1 MAKIETIHE
10 RIRLLVEQLAGGK
23 NTVFAQNLGIS
34 ESNVRGY
41 IKNVVPKADVLSK
54 IVTTYDVISPSW
66 LLTGEGPMLQ
76 NSASDALSVSSS
88 SSDKESLTLSD
99 NTSPVLMQNG
109 PGSHNNHQKVIGA
122 DGTCSGREM
131 AMQATIELQKKMIE
145 DRDNEIAF
153 LRDML
158 RKGLE

>member
-1 MAKIETIHE
+1 MTGEELKQKIKATGVSITEIAK
-10 RIRLLVEQLAGGK
+10 RLNISQQSLSQALKAADIKTGLVE
-23 NTVFAQNLGIS
+23 
-34 ESNVRGY
+34 
-41 IKNVVPKADVLSK
+41 DVSRVLDKPIAFFFSK
-54 IVTTYDVISPSW
+54 
-66 LLTGEGPMLQ
+66 E
-76 NSASDALSVSSS
+76 ASGTLSVSSV

-158 RKGLE
+158 RKGK

>member
-1 MAKIETIHE
+1 MTGEELKQKIKATGVSITEIAK
-10 RIRLLVEQLAGGK
+10 RLNISQQSLSQALKAADIKTGLVE
-23 NTVFAQNLGIS
+23 
-34 ESNVRGY
+34 
-41 IKNVVPKADVLSK
+41 DVSRVLDKPIAFFFSK
-54 IVTTYDVISPSW
+54 
-66 LLTGEGPMLQ
+66 E
-76 NSASDALSVSSS
+76 ASDTPSVSSV

-99 NTSPVLMQNG
+99 NTGPVLMQNG

-158 RKGLE
+158 RKGLD

>member
-1 MAKIETIHE
+1 MILQRIKTYLDFKGIKIATFERSVGMSNASFGKALKNDGAIGSDKIENI
-10 RIRLLVEQLAGGK
+10 
-23 NTVFAQNLGIS
+23 
-34 ESNVRGY
+34 
-41 IKNVVPKADVLSK
+41 LSVYK
-54 IVTTYDVISPSW
+54 DISPSW

-99 NTSPVLMQNG
+99 NTGPVLMQNG

-122 DGTCSGREM
+122 DGTASGREM

>member
-1 MAKIETIHE
+1 M
-10 RIRLLVEQLAGGK
+10 
-23 NTVFAQNLGIS
+23 
-34 ESNVRGY
+34 
-41 IKNVVPKADVLSK
+41 
-54 IVTTYDVISPSW
+54 
-66 LLTGEGPMLQ
+66 TGEQVKQRIKVVGVSITEIAKRLNISQQSLSQVLKAADIKTGLIEDISRVLDKPISFFFTD
-76 NSASDALSVSSS
+76 NTSEAVSVSSA

-99 NTSPVLMQNG
+99 NTGPVLMQNG

-122 DGTCSGREM
+122 DGTASGREM

>member
-1 MAKIETIHE
+1 MDKSKMIIEMIEHYTNGNKAQFSK
-10 RIRLLVEQLAGGK
+10 LLGVS
-23 NTVFAQNLGIS
+23 AQNISAWITRGTFDSELIYTKCRGIS
-34 ESNVRGY
+34 
-41 IKNVVPKADVLSK
+41 PA
-54 IVTTYDVISPSW
+54 W

-76 NSASDALSVSSS
+76 NSASDAASVSSV

-99 NTSPVLMQNG
+99 NTGPVLMQNG

-158 RKGLE
+158 RKGK

>member
-1 MAKIETIHE
+1 MTGEELKQKIKATGVSITEIAK
-10 RIRLLVEQLAGGK
+10 RLNISQQSLSQALKAADIKTGLVE
-23 NTVFAQNLGIS
+23 
-34 ESNVRGY
+34 
-41 IKNVVPKADVLSK
+41 DVSRVLDKPIAFFFSK
-54 IVTTYDVISPSW
+54 
-66 LLTGEGPMLQ
+66 E
-76 NSASDALSVSSS
+76 ASDTHSVSSV

>member
-1 MAKIETIHE
+1 MTGEELKQKIKATGVSITEIAK
-10 RIRLLVEQLAGGK
+10 RLNISQQSLSQALKAADIKTGLVE
-23 NTVFAQNLGIS
+23 
-34 ESNVRGY
+34 
-41 IKNVVPKADVLSK
+41 DVSRVLDKPIAFFFSK
-54 IVTTYDVISPSW
+54 
-66 LLTGEGPMLQ
+66 E
-76 NSASDALSVSSS
+76 ASDALSVSSV

>member
-1 MAKIETIHE
+1 MILQRIKAYLDFKGIKIATFERSVGMSNASFGKALKNDGAIGSDKIENI
-10 RIRLLVEQLAGGK
+10 
-23 NTVFAQNLGIS
+23 
-34 ESNVRGY
+34 
-41 IKNVVPKADVLSK
+41 LSIYK
-54 IVTTYDVISPSW
+54 DISPAW

-76 NSASDALSVSSS
+76 DSASEAASVSSA

-99 NTSPVLMQNG
+99 NTGPVLMQNG

-122 DGTCSGREM
+122 DGTASGREM

-153 LRDML
+153 LREML

>member
-1 MAKIETIHE
+1 M
-10 RIRLLVEQLAGGK
+10 
-23 NTVFAQNLGIS
+23 
-34 ESNVRGY
+34 
-41 IKNVVPKADVLSK
+41 
-54 IVTTYDVISPSW
+54 
-66 LLTGEGPMLQ
+66 TGEQVKQRIKVVGVSITEIAKRLNISQ
-76 NSASDALSVSSS
+76 QSLSQALKAADIKTGLIEDISRVLDKPISFFFTGNTSEAASVSSA

-99 NTSPVLMQNG
+99 NTGPVLMQNG

-158 RKGLE
+158 RKGK